1 MSEAG
6 KEVEMVIRALA
17 EDAQRGPHPELAA
30 LAAFAA
36 GRLDGKEADLLRA
49 HLALCP
55 DCMMLAEEAASF
67 APHAAES
74 AAEQA
79 EIDAAWQS
87 LAPNLQPEGRVV
99 PFAGRRRT
107 APARW
112 PYALAASL
120 AAAVL
125 GLSVWV
131 VALRR
136 TVADLARPQVNAPIF
151 DLYPESAAR
160 SEPEERGELALA
172 PAVRWFS
179 LVLNA
184 PGSPDD
190 ATYRV
195 EVRRADG
202 GLAWAGEGL
211 RKNAFGSFTLTLP
224 RSLAGKGEMR
234 VRLLATEAGE
244 EKLVEEYPLRIVDE
258 VAGKPGS

>member
-6 KEVEMVIRALA
+6 KEVEMVIRTLA
-17 EDAQRGPHPELAA
+17 EEAQRGPHPEPAVLAG
-30 LAAFAA
+30 FAA
-36 GRLDGKEADLLRA
+36 GRLGGEDADLLRA

-67 APHAAES
+67 APRPAES

-79 EIDAAWQS
+79 EIDGAWQS
-87 LAPNLQPEGRVV
+87 LSPKLRSEGRVV
-99 PFAGRRRT
+99 PVAGRRA
-107 APARW
+107 APAPRW
-112 PYALAASL
+112 PLALAASL

-131 VALRR
+131 GSLRR
-136 TVADLARPQVNAPIF
+136 TVADLSRPQVNAPIF
-151 DLYPESAAR
+151 DLYPQSAAR

-172 PAVRWFS
+172 PAVRWLS

-202 GLAWAGEGL
+202 GLAWQGEGL

-224 RSLAGKGEMR
+224 RSLAGNGEVR
-234 VRLLATEAGE
+234 VRLLATAAGE
-244 EKLVEEYPLRIVDE
+244 EKLVEEYPLRIVDDPR
-258 VAGKPGS
+258 PGPAR